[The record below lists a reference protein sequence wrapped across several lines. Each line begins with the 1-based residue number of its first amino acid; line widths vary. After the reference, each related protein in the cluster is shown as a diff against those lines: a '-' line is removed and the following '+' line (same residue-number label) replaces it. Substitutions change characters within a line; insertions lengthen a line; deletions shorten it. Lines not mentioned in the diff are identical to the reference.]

1 MTLSQDSRPIHVPK
15 PDMSSTPLERARL
28 LPTLPAQSVVLH
40 SLTLSNV
47 ASDFS
52 VPIGMKCSGV
62 DNTAYSLTGEAF
74 SHVVPPN
81 SSTSTARVM
90 QSDDV
95 ALGAPPL
102 QSPRVR
108 LTPIDRC

>member
-1 MTLSQDSRPIHVPK
+1 MR
-15 PDMSSTPLERARL
+15 
-28 LPTLPAQSVVLH
+28 AQSVVLH

-47 ASDFS
+47 SSDFA
-52 VPIGMKCSGV
+52 VPIGMKMTGV

-81 SSTSTARVM
+81 TSTSTSRVM

-95 ALGAPPL
+95 ALGAPPP
-102 QSPRVR
+102 QSPHAYR
-108 LTPIDRC
+108 TPIDSC